1 MKNMDYEKAWM
12 NKCRMEEKHGFMTG
26 RMDENIDE
34 RVDV

>member
-1 MKNMDYEKAWM
+1 MK
-12 NKCRMEEKHGFMTG
+12 KCRMEEKHGFMTG